1 VQDQNLFGVLQKLQI
16 SLQIILR
23 MSGPDRIMRLARFAA
38 LPYPSAIMVS
48 YPKFALNHVEIMSA
62 IASKT
67 PDRAISFQG
76 APGANSHI
84 AALQYDADCHPL
96 PCFSFEDAIDA
107 VKEGRAARA
116 IIPIENS
123 LNGRVADIHFLLPES
138 GLSITAE
145 HFMGIQH
152 CLMAKDANAKLSTAM
167 SHPQA
172 LGQCRHYLRAHGIIP
187 VAYADTAAAAAF
199 VAGND
204 DPAAAA
210 IAPAIAADLYG
221 LHIIN
226 DNVQDAEH
234 NTTRFVVL
242 AKDAV
247 TPAKTASILMTTFV
261 FEVKNI
267 PAALYKAMG
276 GFATNGVNMTKLE
289 SYQNGGS
296 FSATEFFADIEGA
309 PGDAAV
315 DRALDE
321 LRFHCNSVRLLGTYI
336 QARSRG

>member
-1 VQDQNLFGVLQKLQI
+1 
-16 SLQIILR
+16 
-23 MSGPDRIMRLARFAA
+23 ME
-38 LPYPSAIMVS
+38 S
-48 YPKFALNHVEIMSA
+48 YPKLALALVGDLAAAAAKAPAN
-62 IASKT
+62 
-67 PDRAISFQG
+67 AISFQG
-76 APGANSHI
+76 APGANSHL
-84 AALQYDADCHPL
+84 AALEFDAAAAPL

-107 VKEGRAARA
+107 VKEGRADRA

-123 LNGRVADIHFLLPES
+123 LHGRVADIHFLLPES
-138 GLSITAE
+138 GLSIIAE
-145 HFMGIQH
+145 HFMSIRH
-152 CLMAKDANAKLSTAM
+152 CLMAKSATAKLSTAM

-172 LGQCRHYLRAHGIIP
+172 LGQCRHYLRKHNIIP

-210 IAPAIAADLYG
+210 IAPKIAAELYG
-221 LHIIN
+221 LEIISEGI
-226 DNVQDAEH
+226 QDADH
-234 NTTRFVVL
+234 NMTRFVVL
-242 AKDAV
+242 AKDAA
-247 TPAKTASILMTTFV
+247 PLPTASGIVMTTLV

-289 SYQNGGS
+289 SYQNGNS
-296 FSATEFFADIEGA
+296 FAATEFYADIEGA

-321 LRFHCNSVRLLGTYI
+321 LRFHCNTVRLLGTYP
-336 QARSRG
+336 QARARG